1 MIPET
6 NKGQAQLYR
15 IDQPGKR
22 LCRHLEMS
30 NDIISLKI
38 SVSFLLQITLYCYDK
53 ISTLDYTLIII
64 YYSQLSLRRTPLRPA
79 LSVHLREVSVL

>member
-1 MIPET
+1 MIPETNKGQAQLYRIDPET

-38 SVSFLLQITLYCYDK
+38 SV
-53 ISTLDYTLIII
+53 
-64 YYSQLSLRRTPLRPA
+64 
-79 LSVHLREVSVL
+79 

>member
-1 MIPET
+1 MFPSDIKSTACYTTMTLQCHFNLMNKTCTSVITTVYICMIPET

-30 NDIISLKI
+30 NDIISLK
-38 SVSFLLQITLYCYDK
+38 
-53 ISTLDYTLIII
+53 
-64 YYSQLSLRRTPLRPA
+64 
-79 LSVHLREVSVL
+79 VSV